1 MPSLAIGTATYALA
15 VRAPPCARH
24 GRRSADRQSD
34 ADRTPVISAEVMR
47 ALVVAGY
54 PVAEPCATCG
64 RRGAPDLEGLIN
76 WLVQRRIRELEVAI
90 KQDASW
96 SAVARWP
103 GADRALEA
111 VGRTPADAVAKIVLE
126 VAAAEPPPRPSASE

>member
-1 MPSLAIGTATYALA
+1 M
-15 VRAPPCARH
+15 
-24 GRRSADRQSD
+24 
-34 ADRTPVISAEVMR
+34 ISAEVMR

-54 PVAEPCATCG
+54 PVAEPCVSCG

-126 VAAAEPPPRPSASE
+126 VAAAEPPPRLSASE